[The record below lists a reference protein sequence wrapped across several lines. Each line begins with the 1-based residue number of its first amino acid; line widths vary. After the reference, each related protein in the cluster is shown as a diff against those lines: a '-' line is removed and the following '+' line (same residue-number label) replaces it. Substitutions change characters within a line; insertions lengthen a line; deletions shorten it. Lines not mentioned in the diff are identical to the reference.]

1 MIDVE
6 QCHNKSDAELVELS
20 LQQSDYFACLV
31 GRYEA
36 KLTNYIRKI
45 TNLDAEDI
53 ADVLQDVFIKVYKNL
68 NSFDAELKFSSWI
81 YRITHNQVISNYR
94 KNIAR
99 PQTVPIEVDDTVV
112 HNLASD
118 LDTSQAVDED
128 FLRQNIEAILEK
140 LDIKYREVLVLKFL
154 EDKDYKEISDILKKP
169 AGTVGTLINRAK
181 AKFRKELE
189 ASKLN
194 LK

>member
-1 MIDVE
+1 M
-6 QCHNKSDAELVELS
+6 
-20 LQQSDYFACLV
+20 

>member
-6 QCHNKSDAELVELS
+6 QCHNKSDAELVKLS

-31 GRYEA
+31 NRYEA

-45 TNLDAEDI
+45 TNLDAEDV

-68 NSFDAELKFSSWI
+68 NSFDPGLKFSSWI

-94 KNIAR
+94 KNTAR
-99 PQTVPIEVDDTVV
+99 PQTVPIEIDDTII

-128 FLRQNIEAILEK
+128 LLRQNINAVLEK

-181 AKFRKELE
+181 AKFRKELQ